1 MFALVVPKKKTNAV
15 AARPVGP
22 SMTTHHDSR
31 RGAAPLQK
39 VAGEGVRRGLTRAQ
53 VLEDQSRR
61 GRCAAFLQSE
71 LFGAA
76 AVESA
81 ARAPSRTWQRSGG
94 DRPGS
99 VATAW
104 RRSLATVQSAARLTA
119 SASAEHGA
127 VISGMG
133 EADASELPRGT
144 VGGPPPPYP
153 QSSRGT
159 FARLTDRPADGLKLG
174 DPVRPS
180 HRDLV
185 RVRCAMGCRRTD
197 GSGSTRTYDA
207 TEEDA
212 FSSDRT
218 SLAEETDEEDG
229 ESAIHCSAE
238 RRVAEWPCRL
248 LAADPGAGARDEA
261 GRTRLELVEALWD
274 AKGVDAA
281 LAAHRMFTQQEAT
294 IASLRAELEQ
304 AKAEKKLAVNC
315 LNLMSVSNYRG
326 VLV

>member
-15 AARPVGP
+15 ASRPVGP
-22 SMTTHHDSR
+22 TMTTHHDSR

-71 LFGAA
+71 LSGAA
-76 AVESA
+76 AVERA

-104 RRSLATVQSAARLTA
+104 RRSLVTAKPAARLTA

-133 EADASELPRGT
+133 EADASELPQGT
-144 VGGPPPPYP
+144 VGGPPP
-153 QSSRGT
+153 SRGT
-159 FARLTDRPADGLKLG
+159 FARLTADGLKLG

-180 HRDLV
+180 HRDLD
-185 RVRCAMGCRRTD
+185 RVRCAMACRRTD
-197 GSGSTRTYDA
+197 GSGSMRTYDA

-218 SLAEETDEEDG
+218 SGSLAEETDEEDG

-238 RRVAEWPCRL
+238 HGVAEWPCRL
-248 LAADPGAGARDEA
+248 LAADAGAGARDEA
-261 GRTRLELVEALWD
+261 GRTPLELVEALWD

-281 LAAHRMFTQQEAT
+281 LAAHHMFKQQEAT

>member
-1 MFALVVPKKKTNAV
+1 
-15 AARPVGP
+15 
-22 SMTTHHDSR
+22 MTTHHDSE
-31 RGAAPLQK
+31 
-39 VAGEGVRRGLTRAQ
+39 EGGL
-53 VLEDQSRR
+53 DNQSCR

-71 LFGAA
+71 LSGAV

-94 DRPGS
+94 DRPDS

-104 RRSLATVQSAARLTA
+104 RRSLVTVQPAARLTA

-133 EADASELPRGT
+133 ETDASELPRGT
-144 VGGPPPPYP
+144 VGGPPPPHP
-153 QSSRGT
+153 PSWGT
-159 FARLTDRPADGLKLG
+159 FERLPDRPADGLKLG

-185 RVRCAMGCRRTD
+185 RVKCAMACRRTD
-197 GSGSTRTYDA
+197 GSGSMRSYDA

-212 FSSDRT
+212 FSSDGT
-218 SLAEETDEEDG
+218 SLAEETNEGDG
-229 ESAIHCSAE
+229 DSAIHCSAE
-238 RRVAEWPCRL
+238 HGVAKWPCRL
-248 LAADPGAGARDEA
+248 LAANAGASARDEA
-261 GRTRLELVEALWD
+261 GRTPLELVKALWD

-281 LAAHRMFTQQEAT
+281 LAAHHMFKQQEAT
-294 IASLRAELEQ
+294 IASLRAQLERAQ
-304 AKAEKKLAVNC
+304 AEKRLAVSC

-326 VLV
+326 VPV